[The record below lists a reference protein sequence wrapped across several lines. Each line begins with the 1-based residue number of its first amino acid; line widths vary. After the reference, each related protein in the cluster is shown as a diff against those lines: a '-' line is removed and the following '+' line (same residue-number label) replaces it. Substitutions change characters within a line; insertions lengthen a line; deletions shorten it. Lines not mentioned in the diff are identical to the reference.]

1 VLKEGIMTSPSILE
15 RAVSLLV
22 APTPEPLLREILFP
36 SDLSPAADAALGHA
50 RLLAERF
57 HALLVLYHAV
67 EVERGGEGQGVGDP
81 ARERARRRERRAHEH
96 LLTQAE
102 RVQTRRDVRVEP
114 AATAASA
121 VAALVHTMRPDLT
134 VMATHGRRG
143 LSHLVLGSVTEAVL
157 EQNNGPVLC
166 VRQPEHGVAL
176 PYRRVLVPTDLTDD
190 SRRVFP
196 LAAAIARAFSA
207 EVLAVHVPAVLMGRT
222 TAGVTDAVEDAVPS
236 EQALAAFLMPEF
248 LGVRVVP
255 RIFFGATWASILHA
269 ARDERVDV
277 IAMSTHRRNSLA
289 DRVLGTHAEHVV
301 REAPCPV
308 LVV

>member
-1 VLKEGIMTSPSILE
+1 MTSPSILE
-15 RAVSLLV
+15 RALSLLV
-22 APTPEPLLREILFP
+22 APAPEPLLREILFP

-57 HALLVLYHAV
+57 QALLVLYHAV
-67 EVERGGEGQGVGDP
+67 EVADADEGRAFGDP

-102 RVQTRRDVRVEP
+102 RIQTRRDVRIEP
-114 AATAASA
+114 AAAVASA
-121 VAALVHTMRPDLT
+121 VTALVHTMRPDLT

-143 LSHLVLGSVTEAVL
+143 LSHLVLGSVTESVL
-157 EQNNGPVLC
+157 EQSDGPVLC

-176 PYRRVLVPTDLTDD
+176 PYRRLLIPTDLTDD

-207 EVLAVHVPAVLMGRT
+207 EVLALHVPAVLMGRT
-222 TAGVTDAVEDAVPS
+222 TAGVTEAVEDTVPS

-255 RIFFGATWASILHA
+255 RILFGATWGRILDA
-269 ARDERVDV
+269 AHDERVDV
-277 IAMSTHRRNSLA
+277 IAMSTHHRNSLS
-289 DRVLGTHAEHVV
+289 DRVLGTHAERVV